1 MPALPSANVVSARP
15 DDGAVAAVGVG
26 VLGDVFGAGA
36 VVAVGACTGG
46 AEVGLT
52 ASGGLGGSVGVGVAG
67 AGKNAEH
74 ATKFNAI
81 NANVRY
87 LRIRI
92 LVFSFCAS
100 CYMSYAIARST
111 RATTRFK

>member
-1 MPALPSANVVSARP
+1 MPALPSASVTKLSP
-15 DDGAVAAVGVG
+15 DDGAVVAVGVG
-26 VLGDVFGAGA
+26 ALGDVFGAGA

-92 LVFSFCAS
+92 LVFSYSQNCLLFTS
-100 CYMSYAIARST
+100 VHGG
-111 RATTRFK
+111 